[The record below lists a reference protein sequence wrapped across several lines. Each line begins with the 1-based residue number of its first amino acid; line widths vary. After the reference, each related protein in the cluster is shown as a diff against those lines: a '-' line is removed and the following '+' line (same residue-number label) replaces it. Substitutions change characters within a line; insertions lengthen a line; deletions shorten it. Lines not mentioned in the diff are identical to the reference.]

1 MKYRVIKIISNFEI
15 IVNTGVNQGIK
26 PGDILTIRGKD
37 EEIIDP
43 FSHESLGYLPV
54 IKAQVKVDTVYEKMC
69 ICKPTQLFNVEVA
82 TLNVEMP
89 YKDNNEE
96 NYVIKIGD
104 LVVKE

>member
-15 IVNTGVNQGIK
+15 IVNIGANKGIK
-26 PGDILTIRGKD
+26 QGYILTIRGKD

-69 ICKPTQLFNVEVA
+69 ICKPTQVFKFEVA
-82 TLNVEMP
+82 RLNVEMP
-89 YKDNNEE
+89 FQDNNEE
-96 NYVIKIGD
+96 DHVIRIGD
-104 LVVKE
+104 FVVKE